1 MFNSHSLSHDFI
13 STDRESPLLPTV
25 WNTDVNEIPSFK
37 RGPDIAMFETVY
49 KDGESTRR
57 NYTKFLHIY
66 LTVHL
71 QFPRMLSDSKRT
83 RTKKKTEKREKL
95 ANTVTQGCRE
105 IIKKNNDLPMNQAR
119 VANRV
124 KKKNKPTN
132 SLESYQSIFRAST
145 RNKITRKVSTP
156 VLNVKVRDV
165 IGWFVKSSA
174 LCLNTKRLQ
183 RGRGGEKL

>member
-83 RTKKKTEKREKL
+83 RTKKKTERRENWHTQLRKVAERSPRRPMTSEWTKPGWQIEWKKR
-95 ANTVTQGCRE
+95 T
-105 IIKKNNDLPMNQAR
+105 
-119 VANRV
+119 
-124 KKKNKPTN
+124 NKPTN
-132 SLESYQSIFRAST
+132 SLESSKSIFRTST
-145 RNKITRKVSTP
+145 RQQNYA
-156 VLNVKVRDV
+156 
-165 IGWFVKSSA
+165 KSIHTSFK
-174 LCLNTKRLQ
+174 CQ
-183 RGRGGEKL
+183 G

>member
-25 WNTDVNEIPSFK
+25 CNTEVNEIPSFK
-37 RGPDIAMFETVY
+37 RGADIAMIETVY

-83 RTKKKTEKREKL
+83 RTKKKTERRENWQTQLRKV
-95 ANTVTQGCRE
+95 AERSSRRTVTSEWTKPGWQIE
-105 IIKKNNDLPMNQAR
+105 W
-119 VANRV
+119 
-124 KKKNKPTN
+124 KKKRTNKPTN
-132 SLESYQSIFRAST
+132 SLESYKSIFRAST
-145 RNKITRKVSTP
+145 RQQNYA
-156 VLNVKVRDV
+156 
-165 IGWFVKSSA
+165 KSVHASFK
-174 LCLNTKRLQ
+174 CQ
-183 RGRGGEKL
+183 S

>member
-37 RGPDIAMFETVY
+37 RGADIAMIETVY

-83 RTKKKTEKREKL
+83 RTKKKTEKRE
-95 ANTVTQGCRE
+95 NWQTQLR
-105 IIKKNNDLPMNQAR
+105 K
-119 VANRV
+119 VAERSSKRTMTSEWTKPGWQIEWK
-124 KKKNKPTN
+124 KKKNKQTN
-132 SLESYQSIFRAST
+132 QQPQKLIINFPSFYKKQNYAKSVHASF
-145 RNKITRKVSTP
+145 KCQV
-156 VLNVKVRDV
+156 
-165 IGWFVKSSA
+165 
-174 LCLNTKRLQ
+174 
-183 RGRGGEKL
+183 